1 MDPLTARR
9 FAAVDC
15 SGQRFAF
22 RVVPPRYQFP
32 YLPLSSVPSSTVK
45 LAKVSTED
53 DFKTKATGM
62 LNETRAK
69 KDERPMDPLTARRF
83 AAVDCSGQ
91 RFAFR
96 VVPPRYQFPYLPL
109 SSVPS
114 STVKLAK
121 VSTEDDFKTKA
132 IPSWIEPPVVNDAI
146 VSIIRVCMSPSVR
159 WTPLTARRFA
169 AVDCSGQRFAFRVVP
184 PRYQFPYLPLS
195 SVPSSTVKLAKS
207 DGPLDGLRR
216 FAAVDCSG
224 QRFAFRVVPPRYQFP
239 YLPLSSVPSST
250 VKLAKVSTED
260 DFKTKAS

>member
-132 IPSWIEPPVVNDAI
+132 TGMLNETRAKKDERPMD
-146 VSIIRVCMSPSVR
+146 
-159 WTPLTARRFA
+159 PLTA
-169 AVDCSGQRFAFRVVP
+169 
-184 PRYQFPYLPLS
+184 
-195 SVPSSTVKLAKS
+195 
-207 DGPLDGLRR
+207 RR